1 MVEDA
6 QAEPEE
12 AIVVDKAIR
21 EAIELLQRC
30 NETQHTEVNH
40 THLLLNADVIC
51 HLTAM
56 KITKNY

>member
-1 MVEDA
+1 MVVDA
-6 QAEPEE
+6 QAEPKE

-21 EAIELLQRC
+21 KAIELLQRC
-30 NETQHTEVNH
+30 NETQHIEANR
-40 THLLLNADVIC
+40 THLLLNADVIY